1 MKRLSFAF
9 VACSIACAAPEGEMT
24 GTETETETDSSS
36 SGSEGGMSST
46 MSATSSPTT
55 SATSMTT
62 ETGMAT
68 TSATNGSATVG
79 SATTDPD
86 SSGTSDSATDP
97 TTDTGEC
104 PPGDEGCPCD
114 IGSTCSGD
122 LFCVDGVCQAEA
134 PCDEPEGEPNDDE
147 ASAVALDEVTCNVP
161 GSESMSASLSGAESD
176 WFTFHSDETAGCF
189 SEPHVTV
196 TADSDVAVCIFA
208 ACDAGTTE
216 TNCSMGAD
224 ESESPDGAE
233 GCCNQ
238 NQVGVGVGCP
248 GFPASGDATIWVR
261 VTSVEDA
268 CLPYELE
275 WDY

>member
-55 SATSMTT
+55 SATSMST
-62 ETGMAT
+62 ESGMAT

-122 LFCVDGVCQAEA
+122 LFCVDGVCQADA

-147 ASAVALDEVTCNVP
+147 ASAVALDEVTCMEMAMMTDA
-161 GSESMSASLSGAESD
+161 GLSGAESD
-176 WFTFHSDETAGCF
+176 WFTYHANEGFCGLGVDPQVSVE
-189 SEPHVTV
+189 
-196 TADSDVAVCIFA
+196 ADVDVAVCMFA
-208 ACDAGTTE
+208 SCDMGE
-216 TNCSMGAD
+216 TSLGCNGGAQD
-224 ESESPDGAE
+224 SDSPDGVA

-238 NQVGVGVGCP
+238 NEVSLNNLGC
-248 GFPASGDATIWVR
+248 GFNQRNTTIWVR
-261 VTSVEDA
+261 VTSTEEMCV
-268 CLPYELE
+268 PYTLSWE
-275 WDY
+275 Y